1 MSLILCPE
9 CGTKISDRATKCP
22 NCGFQSADAE
32 RPISEQD
39 KYEIVPIFEYDIE
52 EWKPN
57 RGDLSVIS
65 YEDNKTL
72 IEYFSSWKTIQVKLP
87 AIAEVI
93 GAMANK
99 KHVMIAKMDSYVKDL
114 IDKGIYRFT
123 IDKQGEILPTIRD
136 ADGFVKQVR
145 LEDMSLT
152 PNLTQSLNN
161 LSTHVVMAQILDEIE
176 YVGDAIR
183 EIHIELQN
191 DRLAMAESSR
201 DKLKQ
206 ARMIQ
211 DAKLREIA
219 LIGVVNSATDAKRT
233 LMRNFSQ
240 NISHIIEHSHKSDL
254 QLILSPKGESDIS
267 QKAIDSFQALVYITN
282 AVQIEC
288 EGYAM
293 LGEYEPCR
301 ECLSEF
307 KTFIEDNGLNKR
319 DTLLLLNENSSQKRI
334 EIVDEFSDIAT
345 RISSFDISSGQI
357 EFQMQDLLT
366 ATDDGGENDDQE

>member
-9 CGTKISDRATKCP
+9 CGPKISDRATKCP
-22 NCGFQSADAE
+22 HCVFQSADAE

-39 KYEIVPIFEYDIE
+39 QYEIVPIFEYDIE

-65 YEDNKTL
+65 YEDNKSL
-72 IEYFSSWKTIQVKLP
+72 IEYFGSWETIQVKLP

-99 KHVMIAKMDSYVKDL
+99 EHVMIAKMDSYVKDL

-145 LEDMSLT
+145 LEDMALT

-161 LSTHVVMAQILDEIE
+161 LSTHAVMAQILDEIE

-211 DAKLREIA
+211 DAKLREVA
-219 LIGVVNSATDAKRT
+219 LIGVVNSATDAKRI

-240 NISHIIEHSHKSDL
+240 NMSHIIEHSHKSDL
-254 QLILSPKGESDIS
+254 QLILSPKGERDVS

-282 AVQIEC
+282 AVQTEC

-307 KTFIEDNGLNKR
+307 KTFIEENGLNKR

-334 EIVDEFSDIAT
+334 EIVDEFSDIAS
-345 RISSFDISSGQI
+345 RISAFDTSSGQI
-357 EFQMQDLLT
+357 EFRMRDLLT
-366 ATDDGGENDDQE
+366 AADEGGEEDDQE

>member
-22 NCGFQSADAE
+22 HCGFQSADAE

-65 YEDNKTL
+65 YEDNKSL
-72 IEYFSSWKTIQVKLP
+72 IEYFGSWETIQVKLP

-99 KHVMIAKMDSYVKDL
+99 
-114 IDKGIYRFT
+114 
-123 IDKQGEILPTIRD
+123 
-136 ADGFVKQVR
+136 
-145 LEDMSLT
+145 DMALT

-161 LSTHVVMAQILDEIE
+161 LSTHAVMAQILDEIE

-201 DKLKQ
+201 DKLRQ

-211 DAKLREIA
+211 DAKLREVA
-219 LIGVVNSATDAKRT
+219 LIGVVNSATDAKRI

-240 NISHIIEHSHKSDL
+240 NMSHIIEHSHKSDL
-254 QLILSPKGESDIS
+254 QLILSPKGERDVS

-282 AVQIEC
+282 AVQTEC

-293 LGEYEPCR
+293 L
-301 ECLSEF
+301 
-307 KTFIEDNGLNKR
+307 
-319 DTLLLLNENSSQKRI
+319 
-334 EIVDEFSDIAT
+334 
-345 RISSFDISSGQI
+345 
-357 EFQMQDLLT
+357 
-366 ATDDGGENDDQE
+366 